1 MVKEVD
7 REIQTMIS
15 SLLATMLFS
24 IGSVKNMEV
33 QPIISELTGELIT
46 KTERL
51 SRAEYELKRSVERIQ
66 HLADGTIKIV
76 TTDYFMTTYNAAGK
90 KSVVY
95 STGQHV
101 NILV

>member
-1 MVKEVD
+1 VVKAVG
-7 REIQTMIS
+7 RGILIRKS
-15 SLLATMLFS
+15 FLLAMMLFS
-24 IGSVKNMEV
+24 TGSKTNMEV
-33 QPIISELTGELIT
+33 QPIISDLTGELIT
-46 KTERL
+46 KTEQL
-51 SRAEYELKRSVERIQ
+51 SRAEYEQKRTVERVQ

-101 NILV
+101 NIVV

>member
-24 IGSVKNMEV
+24 IGSVRNMEV
-33 QPIISELTGELIT
+33 QPIISDLTGELIT

-51 SRAEYELKRSVERIQ
+51 SRAEYEQKRSVERIQ